1 MSNQNQRPNIV
12 LMYADDMGYGD
23 FGAYNDGHVQ
33 TPNLDALIGESLC
46 LSQHYSGSPVCSPA
60 RAALLTGR
68 YSHRTGAVTPQEVR
82 GMDRI
87 ATREATIGDTFKAAG
102 YVTGMVGKWHNGA
115 LDPRYHPNARG
126 FDERFLMPALELLDD
141 RLVGIIFEQ
150 EYLRKNERPEIE
162 EFVVGL
168 DRFFRDVPANVQFH
182 LEIRTAAFHVPMYLD
197 WLADHGLGFVFSHS
211 TWQKPLREQWQ
222 YVGKRFTAANG
233 EAVVR
238 LLTPLKLRYPQ
249 AFDLT
254 HPFEGPVAQIVES
267 EEGQAMVDDTVALAE
282 EAIAQHKT
290 VNLVLNNR
298 AWGSA
303 PDLAREIAGH
313 SIQRRRLHGR
323 GLRWD
328 LVTRPAAM
336 GVRKQPPPLA

>member
-1 MSNQNQRPNIV
+1 MAHSDYDFHDLGPHVR
-12 LMYADDMGYGD
+12 MGTASDRYASWRGKIYSPQWDEEIKKSKKTLGGKSYAIEQVPIASVDEYFEHFSILELD
-23 FGAYNDGHVQ
+23 FTFYAPLFREDGNPSH
-33 TPNLDALIGESLC
+33 TFNTLDQYAAF
-46 LSQHYSGSPVCSPA
+46 SPA
-60 RAALLTGR
+60 
-68 YSHRTGAVTPQEVR
+68 
-82 GMDRI
+82 
-87 ATREATIGDTFKAAG
+87 
-102 YVTGMVGKWHNGA
+102 
-115 LDPRYHPNARG
+115 NARFLLKAPQVYSARKVRRKEG
-126 FDERFLMPALELLDD
+126 WIENEDYLNARAFDERFLTPALERLDE

-168 DRFFRDVPANVQFH
+168 DQFFREVPANAQFH

-197 WLADHGLGFVFSHS
+197 WLADSGLGFVFSHS
-211 TWQKPLREQWQ
+211 TWQKPIREQWN

-238 LLTPLKLRYPQ
+238 LLTPLNLRYPQ

-254 HPFEGPVAQIVES
+254 YPFEEPVAEIVES

-282 EAIAQHKT
+282 EAIAQHKA

-303 PDLAREIAGH
+303 PDLAREIAE
-313 SIQRRRLHGR
+313 RLDER
-323 GLRWD
+323 
-328 LVTRPAAM
+328 M
-336 GVRKQPPPLA
+336 E

>member
-1 MSNQNQRPNIV
+1 MAHPDYDFRGLSPHVRIGTASDR
-12 LMYADDMGYGD
+12 YAAWRGKIYSPRWDEEIKKSRKSLGGKSYVVEQVPISSVEEYYEHFSVSELD
-23 FGAYNDGHVQ
+23 FTFYAPLFREDGNPSHSFG
-33 TPNLDALIGESLC
+33 TLDQYAHFAPPE
-46 LSQHYSGSPVCSPA
+46 A
-60 RAALLTGR
+60 RFLLK
-68 YSHRTGAVTPQEVR
+68 APQAFSARKVR
-82 GMDRI
+82 RKEGWIENPD
-87 ATREATIGDTFKAAG
+87 
-102 YVTGMVGKWHNGA
+102 Y
-115 LDPRYHPNARG
+115 LNARG
-126 FDERFLMPALELLDD
+126 FDERFLTPALELLDD

-303 PDLAREIAGH
+303 PDLAREIAGRLD
-313 SIQRRRLHGR
+313 SRR
-323 GLRWD
+323 D
-328 LVTRPAAM
+328 
-336 GVRKQPPPLA
+336 